1 MRSAVTPTSWT
12 GGSARARSA
21 TSAVRS
27 SDHLIVDV
35 EQAAQEVRT
44 GSEIAFIPS
53 YGSLLAATT
62 SPYVQKVVLR
72 G

>member
-1 MRSAVTPTSWT
+1 MIVL
-12 GGSARARSA
+12 GG
-21 TSAVRS
+21 S